1 MKKLLSL
8 MLAAAICLS
17 LCPFAF
23 AEDTVEIE
31 MWSNMYGDELTALI
45 EEYQAAHP
53 NVKVNLLL
61 ISFWDFD
68 SKLIP
73 ALAAGTAP
81 DLFIGSLEFSH
92 AADELALRA
101 DITDLVN
108 AKGYDASRYMTFAA
122 EACQEEGRVYGLP
135 FATDTRLFYY
145 NKDMFAAAGLDP
157 ETPPAS
163 WADVL
168 EYTKKLTT
176 YDEKGN
182 VDVLGFHP
190 ALGNMWPWTY
200 LWTWG
205 VKCLDENGF
214 SALDNPAT
222 IEAAN
227 MAIAIQDV
235 YGYDG
240 FLAYKESTSTT
251 LTTDPFIAGKLAMT
265 VSTHEMPQNV
275 EKYNPELNFGTAVI
289 PTSDGVNNHAS
300 WSSGFNLQF
309 TNHGAARL
317 EAAVDFGLWLTS
329 DEIQTRLVKEIN
341 IWSCNNAARAK
352 GAEFHPEYG
361 EQYWNA
367 MEQSAT
373 FTHLNETNRKFP
385 GWAGTLYTYWNEI
398 FNKAKT
404 PQEAI
409 DTIGTVIKQEI
420 ENYDMFN

>member
-135 FATDTRLFYY
+135 FATDTRPCRSTLPHRSCITTRICLPPPVWTLKRPRPLGRTCW
-145 NKDMFAAAGLDP
+145 N
-157 ETPPAS
+157 TPRS
-163 WADVL
+163 
-168 EYTKKLTT
+168 
-176 YDEKGN
+176 
-182 VDVLGFHP
+182 
-190 ALGNMWPWTY
+190 
-200 LWTWG
+200 
-205 VKCLDENGF
+205 
-214 SALDNPAT
+214 
-222 IEAAN
+222 
-227 MAIAIQDV
+227 
-235 YGYDG
+235 
-240 FLAYKESTSTT
+240 
-251 LTTDPFIAGKLAMT
+251 
-265 VSTHEMPQNV
+265 
-275 EKYNPELNFGTAVI
+275 
-289 PTSDGVNNHAS
+289 
-300 WSSGFNLQF
+300 
-309 TNHGAARL
+309 
-317 EAAVDFGLWLTS
+317 
-329 DEIQTRLVKEIN
+329 
-341 IWSCNNAARAK
+341 
-352 GAEFHPEYG
+352 
-361 EQYWNA
+361 
-367 MEQSAT
+367 
-373 FTHLNETNRKFP
+373 
-385 GWAGTLYTYWNEI
+385 
-398 FNKAKT
+398 
-404 PQEAI
+404 
-409 DTIGTVIKQEI
+409 
-420 ENYDMFN
+420 